1 VSTKRFQT
9 PVFLPAQA
17 AADTEAT
24 ITKWNIAEG
33 DSFTKGQILAEIES
47 AKTSFDFEAPCSGTI
62 VKLRVVEGDTVSFDV
77 PVMDIETDDSS
88 MRSELPEAALAKEAA
103 PATSAS
109 AGASRPSGG
118 QFPSRVCILGI
129 GGYLPERVVTNQELL
144 KEFPNLTDD
153 YMFGVTGIRERRWAK
168 EGEKPSEMAYKAS
181 LAALQRSN
189 IEARDLG
196 AIVLATET
204 PDVAMPAT
212 ACILQDMLGARGIP
226 AFDLNA
232 ACSGWLYALSVA
244 RGMIISGVADNILV
258 VSTELQSLVIDKTD
272 METCFL
278 LGDGAGAAILSGSRD
293 GHAIKNVILKAE
305 SKGLHMIKRA
315 VPGYKIPMGVE
326 NLNPWIRMEGH
337 ALFRFATEGFSTIIR
352 DVTSLSGWKPEEVQ
366 WVIPHQ
372 ANRRILKA
380 AAQKSGISFDRFYI
394 NIERLGNTGSASIA
408 NALVDLEKDLHKG
421 DKMVLC
427 SVGAGITVGAVSVEW

>member
-1 VSTKRFQT
+1 MNSKKFKIAVY
-9 PVFLPAQA
+9 LPSQA

-33 DSFTKGQILAEIES
+33 ESFVKGKVLAEIES
-47 AKTSFDFEAPCSGTI
+47 AKTSFDFEAPCNGTI
-62 VKLRVVEGDTVSFDV
+62 VKLRVLEGETVSFDA
-77 PVMDIETDDSS
+77 PVMDIETDDET
-88 MRSELPEAALAKEAA
+88 MLTAIPAAAAMNAAQAPEAAKKDKE
-103 PATSAS
+103 SQS
-109 AGASRPSGG
+109 L
-118 QFPSRVCILGI
+118 QRVCILGI
-129 GGYLPERVVTNQELL
+129 GGYLPERVVTNTELL
-144 KEFPNLTDD
+144 KEFPNLTDE

-181 LAALQRSN
+181 LDALKRSN
-189 IEARDLG
+189 LEPREVG

-204 PDVAMPAT
+204 PDMAMPST
-212 ACILQDMLGARGIP
+212 SCILQDMLGVRGIP
-226 AFDLNA
+226 AFDLHG

-244 RGMIISGVADNILV
+244 RGLIISGVADNILV
-258 VSTELQSLVIDKTD
+258 VSTELQSQTVDKTD

-278 LGDGAGAAILSGSRD
+278 LGDGAGAAVLSGGRD
-293 GHAIKNVILKAE
+293 GHAIKQVILKAD

-315 VPGYKIPMGVE
+315 VPGYKIPIGIE
-326 NLNPWIRMEGH
+326 NLNPWIRMDGH

-352 DVTSLSGWKPEEVQ
+352 DVTSLSGWKPEEVT

-380 AAQKSGISFDRFYI
+380 AASRSGVSFDHFYI
-394 NIERLGNTGSASIA
+394 NIERVGNTGSASIP
-408 NALVDLEKDLHKG
+408 NAIVDLEKDLHKG

-427 SVGAGITVGAVSVEW
+427 SVGAGITIAAVSIEW